1 MREAADRGSAPK
13 RPRIDKWLWTA
24 RFYKTRSLAAQAI
37 TTGQVRI
44 DGERVKPA
52 HEVKPGQH
60 VTVRR
65 AGLAWDV
72 VVTALS
78 ERRGSAAA
86 AALLYKE
93 TPEAIATRED
103 ETWRRRAAAAA
114 APKWPGR
121 PTKRERR
128 KLRELLGDL
137 G

>member
-1 MREAADRGSAPK
+1 MREAADGGSKPR
-13 RPRIDKWLWTA
+13 RPRLDKWLWAA

-44 DGERVKPA
+44 DGGRIKPA
-52 HEVKPGQH
+52 HEVKPGQR

-65 AGLAWDV
+65 AGLEWDV
-72 VVTALS
+72 VVTAMS
-78 ERRGSAAA
+78 DRRGSAAA
-86 AALLYKE
+86 AALLYTE
-93 TPEAIATRED
+93 APEAVAARED
-103 ETWRRRAAAAA
+103 EILRRRAAMAV